1 MSIAQ
6 VKRRGFT
13 LLEIMLA
20 VAILGM
26 MSLAI
31 YRFVQTTMTALRI
44 QAETSLADAQ
54 YSGFTNLLSSEWQS
68 LTAGRGALLGEP
80 FKFGDRSRDE
90 ITWIATAGPGLMTRY
105 ATGEYSV
112 SMRLRPL
119 SKGSE
124 KMGIGLMRK
133 PRSSAEFESET
144 ESWIALLP
152 DVQSLQIRYFDP
164 RLNTWVDK
172 WTDTLTLPRLVK
184 IILTRPNDGTP
195 WESIIALSRTP
206 L

>member
-1 MSIAQ
+1 MSIAP
-6 VKRRGFT
+6 VKQRGFT

-31 YRFVQTTMTALRI
+31 YRFVQTTMIALRI
-44 QAETSLADAQ
+44 QAESSLVDAQ

-90 ITWIATAGPGLMTRY
+90 ITWVATAGPGLMTRY

-144 ESWIALLP
+144 ESWIPLLP